1 MKVKVTPIKT
11 QGKKTKLVS
20 NISDEFNKIKESV
33 DLYIEPFVGSGAVG
47 FNIAG
52 ENAIFS
58 DRNPN
63 LINFYNSIKDKSLN
77 NKMLRDYLERESEK
91 LKVKGVDH
99 YNLVRARY
107 NKEKSPYDFLFINRS
122 CFNGLMRFNK
132 KGMFNVPFCQKPE
145 RFSKGYITKIVNEFS
160 WVEEKIHNNN
170 WVFIESD
177 FRDIIKQNIDNEKSF
192 IYLDPPYIMRNS
204 SYYNEWLEEDEIK
217 LFDMLNEYSG
227 KFIMS
232 NWIGNSYRENP
243 YFKEYWSKF
252 DYKEIKHTYQIGSS
266 TENRKEMTESIILKI

>member
-11 QGKKTKLVS
+11 QGKKTKQVQK
-20 NISDEFNKIKESV
+20 ISQEFDMIKNNV
-33 DLYIEPFVGSGAVG
+33 DIYIEPFVGSGAVG

-63 LINFYNSIKDKSLN
+63 LIDFYNAIKNKKIDKESV
-77 NKMLRDYLERESEK
+77 RAYLELESEK
-91 LKVKGVDH
+91 LKKLDVVH
-99 YNLVRARY
+99 YNKIRKRY
-107 NKEKSPYDFLFINRS
+107 NDKKNPLDFLFINRS

-132 KGMFNVPFCQKPE
+132 KGMFNVPFCKKPE
-145 RFSKGYITKIVNEFS
+145 RFSKAYITRIVNEFA

-170 WVFIESD
+170 WIFVESD
-177 FRDIIKQNIDNEKSF
+177 FRDIIMQHSENENSF
-192 IYLDPPYIMRNS
+192 VYLDPPYIMRHS
-204 SYYNEWLEEDEIK
+204 SYYNEWTESDELA
-217 LFDMLNEYSG
+217 LFDILSEYKG

-232 NWIGNSYRENP
+232 NWIGNEYRENP

-252 DYKEIKHTYQIGSS
+252 EYKEIEQIYQIGAS
-266 TENRKEMTESIILKI
+266 TENRKPMTESIILKI